1 MEKYW
6 HIEKTNL
13 KYHIPVHLLVCILL
27 LFVSPFFMGVKNLTA
42 QDTAKVLE
50 MYVALI
56 GIVLLTP
63 VFLPEQDRGI
73 RDLVCTKYLTSAVVY
88 LVRIAGNIVLLI
100 LLAGLYIGM
109 LAYNQCDFP
118 VVRYFLGTLTQM
130 LFMGGLGLFFYGL
143 CDHLVIGYMAP
154 VVYSMAAIGS
164 GQKYMKMFYPFSMT
178 YGSYDEKLWL
188 AAGAVVLIGAGVWL
202 RCRRRAPFS

>member
-100 LLAGLYIGM
+100 LLAGLY
-109 LAYNQCDFP
+109 
-118 VVRYFLGTLTQM
+118 TTS
-130 LFMGGLGLFFYGL
+130 
-143 CDHLVIGYMAP
+143 VIFRL
-154 VVYSMAAIGS
+154 SDI
-164 GQKYMKMFYPFSMT
+164 FW
-178 YGSYDEKLWL
+178 E
-188 AAGAVVLIGAGVWL
+188 
-202 RCRRRAPFS
+202 R

>member
-100 LLAGLYIGM
+100 LLAGLYIAM
-109 LAYNQCDFP
+109 LKHNRCEFP
-118 VVRYFLGTLTQM
+118 MVWYFLGTYVEM
-130 LFMGGLGLFFYGL
+130 LFLGGLGLFFYGL

-154 VVYSMAAIGS
+154 VVYYMVALGS